1 MSQILRGRDVEERL
15 AAIFAKYPHIAI
27 RSEHQGTKTGEHG
40 LEREAHARTAIACNE
55 RRRRSWL
62 PDDWSKAAGTVT
74 GDSSVSLHTYI
85 SIVYNIYVFFVSIY
99 IKSMRDNARPDQGK
113 SALGCTL
120 IGSGPTNSRQ
130 KCRLKDD
137 IYAELKRYIS
147 LTDLIYK
154 HEKGHWNRRPLY
166 LLLAY

>member
-1 MSQILRGRDVEERL
+1 MIE
-15 AAIFAKYPHIAI
+15 AWCIFDD
-27 RSEHQGTKTGEHG
+27 RSID
-40 LEREAHARTAIACNE
+40 LEIVRQ
-55 RRRRSWL
+55 
-62 PDDWSKAAGTVT
+62 GTVT

-166 LLLAY
+166 IIGAGFL

>member
-1 MSQILRGRDVEERL
+1 MIECD
-15 AAIFAKYPHIAI
+15 
-27 RSEHQGTKTGEHG
+27 
-40 LEREAHARTAIACNE
+40 
-55 RRRRSWL
+55 
-62 PDDWSKAAGTVT
+62 TVT

-166 LLLAY
+166 LRVCSLPLRQSYNPAFTSCATCSRSCVLGSSMRMQCCTFPVYHGIVGASNWRKYSR